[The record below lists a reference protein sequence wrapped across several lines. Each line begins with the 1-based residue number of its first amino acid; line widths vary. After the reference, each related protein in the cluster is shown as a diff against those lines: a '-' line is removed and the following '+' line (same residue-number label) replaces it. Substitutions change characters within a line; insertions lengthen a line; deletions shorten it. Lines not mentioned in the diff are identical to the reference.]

1 MQLNWALETRV
12 FDEMVARTSAADR
25 KAFFDLSMEPRSARP
40 KLEYPVDRGVAL
52 FDVMGVLSKDGPDLI
67 DLLFGE
73 GGTATAPLAEAI
85 GRAADD
91 SSVMAIFIDI
101 DSPGGTVDGTA
112 AVADAVYAAAQKKP
126 VFAFAGDCIA
136 SAAYWIGSQATKLF
150 VGPTSTVGS
159 IGVYT
164 VLVDSSRRAASN
176 GVDVT
181 VVKSGEMKGAGAPGT
196 PITDAQIADTQRVID
211 DLNSHFVAAVARG
224 RGMRMKHERNAE
236 GKPIPADG
244 RVFIGQ
250 QAVDMG
256 LADGVMDRSAALS
269 AVSTAA
275 VAGSAV
281 IRVETMAG
289 VLAQQDGIIIADAPA
304 AGVGAYVNDKTFP
317 AADVAINK
325 KEKKMAN
332 NIAKTLGLAEDATE
346 EQIAKAISDRE
357 LKATEL
363 AGKVAALESTVNN
376 LASQAD
382 KILADQLNKR
392 IAEIDRKNK
401 IEALVKSG
409 IADGKITTKQ
419 RASALELATAAPE
432 AFEAFLR
439 DFVAVAPVKSVFN
452 AADVSDDN
460 DAADMSD
467 PDAPDT
473 RAALFQEAKRLAT
486 KEGISQA
493 AALEKVFAKHD
504 FGASVQ

>member
-1 MQLNWALETRV
+1 MPQLNWALETRV

-25 KAFFDLSMEPRSARP
+25 KAFFDLSMEPRAARP

-52 FDVMGVLSKDGPDLI
+52 FDIMGVLSKDGPDLI

-91 SSVMAIFIDI
+91 PSVMAIFIDI

-164 VLVDSSRRAASN
+164 VLVDSSRRASN
-176 GVDVT
+176 EGVEVK
-181 VVKSGEMKGAGAPGT
+181 VIKSGEMKGAGAPGT
-196 PITDAQIADTQRVID
+196 PITDAQVADTQRVID

-224 RGMRMKHERNAE
+224 RGMRMKHERNAD

-256 LADGVMDRSAALS
+256 LADGVMDRGAALA

-275 VAGSAV
+275 MAVTPGRSA
-281 IRVETMAG
+281 IRAEADVSTDATTTM
-289 VLAQQDGIIIADAPA
+289 P
-304 AGVGAYVNDKTFP
+304 P
-317 AADVAINK
+317 AADVAI
-325 KEKKMAN
+325 KEKEIKMAN
-332 NIAKTLGLAEDATE
+332 NIAKTLGLADDATE
-346 EQIAKAISDRE
+346 EQIAKAIADRE
-357 LKATEL
+357 LKAAEL
-363 AGKVAALESTVNN
+363 ATKVASLESTVNS

-382 KILADQLNKR
+382 KILADQLSR
-392 IAEIDRKNK
+392 RLAEMDRKAK
-401 IEALVKSG
+401 IEGLVRAG

-439 DFVAVAPVKSVFN
+439 DFVAVAPVKSIFN
-452 AADVSDDN
+452 PADASDETEVN
-460 DAADMSD
+460 MSD

-473 RAALFQEAKRLAT
+473 RAALFQEAKRMAA

-493 AALEKVFAKHD
+493 AAIEKVLAKHD

>member
-1 MQLNWALETRV
+1 
-12 FDEMVARTSAADR
+12 
-25 KAFFDLSMEPRSARP
+25 
-40 KLEYPVDRGVAL
+40 
-52 FDVMGVLSKDGPDLI
+52 
-67 DLLFGE
+67 
-73 GGTATAPLAEAI
+73 
-85 GRAADD
+85 
-91 SSVMAIFIDI
+91 
-101 DSPGGTVDGTA
+101 
-112 AVADAVYAAAQKKP
+112 
-126 VFAFAGDCIA
+126 
-136 SAAYWIGSQATKLF
+136 
-150 VGPTSTVGS
+150 
-159 IGVYT
+159 
-164 VLVDSSRRAASN
+164 
-176 GVDVT
+176 
-181 VVKSGEMKGAGAPGT
+181 
-196 PITDAQIADTQRVID
+196 
-211 DLNSHFVAAVARG
+211 
-224 RGMRMKHERNAE
+224 
-236 GKPIPADG
+236 
-244 RVFIGQ
+244 
-250 QAVDMG
+250 
-256 LADGVMDRSAALS
+256 
-269 AVSTAA
+269 
-275 VAGSAV
+275 
-281 IRVETMAG
+281 
-289 VLAQQDGIIIADAPA
+289 
-304 AGVGAYVNDKTFP
+304 
-317 AADVAINK
+317 
-325 KEKKMAN
+325 MAN

-346 EQIAKAISDRE
+346 EQIAKAIADRE

-409 IADGKITTKQ
+409 VIDGKITTKQ
-419 RASALELATAAPE
+419 RAAALELATAAPE

>member
-25 KAFFDLSMEPRSARP
+25 KAFFDLSMEPRAARP

-73 GGTATAPLAEAI
+73 GGTATAPLADAI

-91 SSVMAIFIDI
+91 PSVLAIFIDI

-112 AVADAVYAAAQKKP
+112 AVADAVYAASQKKP

-164 VLVDSSRRAASN
+164 VLVDSSRLAAN
-176 GVDVT
+176 QGIDVK
-181 VVKSGEMKGAGAPGT
+181 VVKSGEMKGAGTPGT
-196 PITDAQIADTQRVID
+196 PITDAQVADTQRVID
-211 DLNSHFVAAVARG
+211 DLNGHFVAAVARG
-224 RGMRMKHERNAE
+224 RGMRMKHERNAD

-269 AVSTAA
+269 AVSMAAMAVAPGRTVIRAETETIGNDLVKVVSYSDGTTEMSTAA
-275 VAGSAV
+275 
-281 IRVETMAG
+281 E
-289 VLAQQDGIIIADAPA
+289 
-304 AGVGAYVNDKTFP
+304 
-317 AADVAINK
+317 VAINK
-325 KEKKMAN
+325 KENRMAN

-357 LKATEL
+357 QRAADL
-363 AGKVAALESTVNN
+363 ASKVAALEGTVNN

-382 KILADQLNKR
+382 KILSDQLNKR

-409 IADGKITTKQ
+409 VIDGKITTKQ

-432 AFEAFLR
+432 AFESFLR

-452 AADVSDDN
+452 SADVSDEVDG
-460 DAADMSD
+460 ADMND
-467 PDAPDT
+467 PDSPDT
-473 RAALFQEAKRLAT
+473 RAALFQEAKRLAA
-486 KEGISQA
+486 KDGISQA

>member
-1 MQLNWALETRV
+1 
-12 FDEMVARTSAADR
+12 
-25 KAFFDLSMEPRSARP
+25 
-40 KLEYPVDRGVAL
+40 
-52 FDVMGVLSKDGPDLI
+52 
-67 DLLFGE
+67 
-73 GGTATAPLAEAI
+73 
-85 GRAADD
+85 
-91 SSVMAIFIDI
+91 
-101 DSPGGTVDGTA
+101 
-112 AVADAVYAAAQKKP
+112 

-164 VLVDSSRRAASN
+164 VLVDSSRRASN
-176 GVDVT
+176 EGVEVK
-181 VVKSGEMKGAGAPGT
+181 VIKSGEMKGAGAPGT
-196 PITDAQIADTQRVID
+196 PITDAQVADTQRVID
-211 DLNSHFVAAVARG
+211 DLNAHFVAAVARG
-224 RGMRMKHERNAE
+224 RGMRMKHERNAD

-256 LADGVMDRSAALS
+256 LADDVMDRSAALA

-275 VAGSAV
+275 MAVAPGRSV
-281 IRVETMAG
+281 IRAETEMIGDDFVKVVRYSDGTTEMA
-289 VLAQQDGIIIADAPA
+289 
-304 AGVGAYVNDKTFP
+304 P

-346 EQIAKAISDRE
+346 EQIARAIADRE
-357 LKATEL
+357 QRAAEL
-363 AGKVAALESTVNN
+363 ASKVAALEGTVNN

-401 IEALVKSG
+401 IEALVKG
-409 IADGKITTKQ
+409 GVLDGKITAKQ

-432 AFEAFLR
+432 AFESFLR
-439 DFVAVAPVKSVFN
+439 DFVAVAPVKSIFN
-452 AADVSDDN
+452 PADASDETEVN
-460 DAADMSD
+460 MSD

-473 RAALFQEAKRLAT
+473 RAALFQEAKRMAA

-493 AALEKVFAKHD
+493 AAIEKVLAKHD

>member
-1 MQLNWALETRV
+1 MPQLNWALETRV

-25 KAFFDLSMEPRSARP
+25 KAFFDLSMEPRAARP

-52 FDVMGVLSKDGPDLI
+52 FDIMGVLSKDGPDLI

-91 SSVMAIFIDI
+91 PSVMAIFIDI

-164 VLVDSSRRAASN
+164 VLVDSSRRASN
-176 GVDVT
+176 EGVEVK
-181 VVKSGEMKGAGAPGT
+181 VIKSGEMKGAGAPGT
-196 PITDAQIADTQRVID
+196 PITDAQVADTQRVID

-224 RGMRMKHERNAE
+224 RGMRMKHERNAD

-256 LADGVMDRSAALS
+256 LADGVMDRGAALA

-275 VAGSAV
+275 MAVTPGRSA
-281 IRVETMAG
+281 IRAEADVSTDATTTM
-289 VLAQQDGIIIADAPA
+289 P
-304 AGVGAYVNDKTFP
+304 P

-332 NIAKTLGLAEDATE
+332 NIAKTLGLADDATE
-346 EQIAKAISDRE
+346 EQIAKAIADRE
-357 LKATEL
+357 QRAAEL
-363 AGKVAALESTVNN
+363 ASKVAALEGTVNN

-401 IEALVKSG
+401 IESLVKSG
-409 IADGKITTKQ
+409 IVDGKITTKQ
-419 RASALELATAAPE
+419 RAFALELATAAPE

-452 AADVSDDN
+452 PADVSDDN

>member
-1 MQLNWALETRV
+1 
-12 FDEMVARTSAADR
+12 
-25 KAFFDLSMEPRSARP
+25 
-40 KLEYPVDRGVAL
+40 
-52 FDVMGVLSKDGPDLI
+52 
-67 DLLFGE
+67 
-73 GGTATAPLAEAI
+73 
-85 GRAADD
+85 
-91 SSVMAIFIDI
+91 
-101 DSPGGTVDGTA
+101 
-112 AVADAVYAAAQKKP
+112 
-126 VFAFAGDCIA
+126 
-136 SAAYWIGSQATKLF
+136 
-150 VGPTSTVGS
+150 
-159 IGVYT
+159 
-164 VLVDSSRRAASN
+164 
-176 GVDVT
+176 
-181 VVKSGEMKGAGAPGT
+181 
-196 PITDAQIADTQRVID
+196 
-211 DLNSHFVAAVARG
+211 
-224 RGMRMKHERNAE
+224 MKHERNAE

-256 LADGVMDRSAALS
+256 LADGVMDRSMALS

-289 VLAQQDGIIIADAPA
+289 VLAQQDGIIIADAA
-304 AGVGAYVNDKTFP
+304 AGVGAYVNDKTSP

-401 IEALVKSG
+401 IEALVKG
-409 IADGKITTKQ
+409 GVLDGKITAKQ

-439 DFVAVAPVKSVFN
+439 DFVAVAPVKSIFN
-452 AADVSDDN
+452 PADASDETEVN
-460 DAADMSD
+460 MSD

-473 RAALFQEAKRLAT
+473 RAALFQEAKRMAA

-493 AALEKVFAKHD
+493 AAIEKVLAKHD

>member
-40 KLEYPVDRGVAL
+40 KIEYPVDRGVAL

-164 VLVDSSRRAASN
+164 VLVDSSRRASN
-176 GVDVT
+176 EGVEVK
-181 VVKSGEMKGAGAPGT
+181 VIKSGEMKGAGAPGT
-196 PITDAQIADTQRVID
+196 PITDAQVADTQRVID
-211 DLNSHFVAAVARG
+211 DLNAHFVAAVARG
-224 RGMRMKHERNAE
+224 RGMRMKHERNAD

-256 LADGVMDRSAALS
+256 LADGVMDRSAALA

-275 VAGSAV
+275 MAVAPGRSV
-281 IRVETMAG
+281 IRAETEMIGDDFVKVVRYSDGTTEMA
-289 VLAQQDGIIIADAPA
+289 
-304 AGVGAYVNDKTFP
+304 P

-346 EQIAKAISDRE
+346 EQIARAIADRE
-357 LKATEL
+357 QRAAEL
-363 AGKVAALESTVNN
+363 ASKVAALEGTVNN
-376 LASQAD
+376 FASTKRWASASL
-382 KILADQLNKR
+382 KPPWSIVFVTSTRLNMTGRMTRPCRNWMPSWVDCTTGLMLSVPTASPVDVLCWRTVIGIVSTSPAVQSGPIFSPQPFLK
-392 IAEIDRKNK
+392 AEIID
-401 IEALVKSG
+401 V
-409 IADGKITTKQ
+409 
-419 RASALELATAAPE
+419 
-432 AFEAFLR
+432 
-439 DFVAVAPVKSVFN
+439 VA
-452 AADVSDDN
+452 
-460 DAADMSD
+460 
-467 PDAPDT
+467 
-473 RAALFQEAKRLAT
+473 
-486 KEGISQA
+486 
-493 AALEKVFAKHD
+493 
-504 FGASVQ
+504 